1 MAGSR
6 AASAREPG
14 QIREE
19 AALSESAR
27 APRASLAGA
36 EDRRARP
43 RSSHRDGCT
52 VHFLPMTTD
61 VVLEMA
67 QRWNSGDIA
76 GCLDLYH
83 DDVVMTP
90 SPHWPETVQ
99 LKGKDA
105 FRKNTEEWLGAWGSV
120 LIETKSVEAFGDR
133 VVAHGAWVSTG
144 RVSGVEGSMPVHMV
158 FTVRDGRIAH
168 LEWFEDHDS
177 ALAAARGA

>member
-1 MAGSR
+1 MS
-6 AASAREPG
+6 
-14 QIREE
+14 I
-19 AALSESAR
+19 
-27 APRASLAGA
+27 
-36 EDRRARP
+36 
-43 RSSHRDGCT
+43 
-52 VHFLPMTTD
+52 D

-67 QRWNSGDIA
+67 QRWNSGDID
-76 GCLDLYH
+76 GVLDLYS

-90 SPHWPETVQ
+90 SAHWPETVQ

-120 LIETKSVEAFGDR
+120 LIETESVEAFRDR

-144 RVSGVEGSMPVHMV
+144 RVSGLEGSMPIHMV

-177 ALAAARGA
+177 AVASARGA

>member
-1 MAGSR
+1 MS
-6 AASAREPG
+6 
-14 QIREE
+14 
-19 AALSESAR
+19 
-27 APRASLAGA
+27 
-36 EDRRARP
+36 
-43 RSSHRDGCT
+43 
-52 VHFLPMTTD
+52 TT

-120 LIETKSVEAFGDR
+120 QIEAETVEAFGDR
-133 VVAHGAWVSTG
+133 VVAHGRWVSTG